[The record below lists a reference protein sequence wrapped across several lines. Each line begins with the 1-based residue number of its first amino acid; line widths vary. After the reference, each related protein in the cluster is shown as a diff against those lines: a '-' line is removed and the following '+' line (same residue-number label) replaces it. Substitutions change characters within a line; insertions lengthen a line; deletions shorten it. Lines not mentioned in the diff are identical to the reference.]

1 MVVDSTLSKRLFQ
14 LKGFFSLP
22 ALLFSISLSLLSS
35 AAVAFPNGDSLLGFS
50 QAEYELA
57 INPCVDEG
65 VLLDRFGAD
74 SLRYR
79 AQELAQ
85 WPSQL
90 CENPD
95 VASKLVTWNYHYT
108 SLLANTE
115 RPAVFATEINKY
127 LETLKACS
135 NVNCLNRLLPRM
147 TEWVYLNID
156 RLPVYTDSEAASRS
170 QAVLA
175 GEPVVHP
182 ALALRNLPLT
192 LSGLS
197 EVCKG
202 GAMSDLNFF
211 TVNFSVEGRPLV
223 LAMCKEPAN
232 EQGVW
237 LLERLD
243 LSGNS
248 ASAFGNAGSD
258 ASGWREILVE
268 RGDGRLYVLTNS
280 RTTYPT
286 LYSRRS
292 TGAGEE
298 VVVYE
303 FQAAAQRYARN
314 VVLNVEYDA
323 LGRSHAF
330 MQ

>member
-1 MVVDSTLSKRLFQ
+1 M
-14 LKGFFSLP
+14 KGFLSLP
-22 ALLFSISLSLLSS
+22 VLLFSISLSLLSS
-35 AAVAFPNGDSLLGFS
+35 AAVAFPNGYNLLGFS
-50 QAEYELA
+50 QAKHELA
-57 INPCVDEG
+57 INPCVDDG
-65 VLLDRFGAD
+65 VLLDRFGAN
-74 SLRYR
+74 SLSYR
-79 AQELAQ
+79 EHELAK
-85 WPSQL
+85 WPNQL

-95 VASKLVTWNYHYT
+95 VASKLATWNYYYT

-127 LETLKACS
+127 LETLRACT
-135 NVNCLNRLLPRM
+135 NVDCLNRLLPRM

-156 RLPVYTDSEAASRS
+156 RLPVYSDSEAASRI

-182 ALALRNLPLT
+182 ALALRNLPVT

-202 GAMSDLNFF
+202 DAMNGLNYF
-211 TVNFSVEGRPLV
+211 TVNFAIEGRPLV
-223 LAMCKEPAN
+223 LAMCKEPIN

-237 LLERLD
+237 LLERLE

-248 ASAFGNAGSD
+248 VVALDGAGSG
-258 ASGWREILVE
+258 ASGWREILAE
-268 RGDGRLYVLTNS
+268 RGNGRLYVLINS

-292 TGAGEE
+292 IGAGEE
-298 VVVYE
+298 IVVYE
-303 FQAAAQRYARN
+303 YHIAAQQYECN

>member
-1 MVVDSTLSKRLFQ
+1 M
-14 LKGFFSLP
+14 KGF
-22 ALLFSISLSLLSS
+22 LSLLTLMFSIGLSLLPS
-35 AAVAFPNGDSLLGFS
+35 AAVAFPNGYSLLGFS

-65 VLLDRFGAD
+65 VLLDRFGTGAL
-74 SLRYR
+74 SSRE
-79 AQELAQ
+79 QELSK
-85 WPSQL
+85 WPGHL
-90 CENPD
+90 CNSPD
-95 VASKLVTWNYHYT
+95 VASKLMTWNYHYT

-115 RPAVFATEINKY
+115 RPAVFAAEINKY
-127 LETLKACS
+127 LKTLRACS
-135 NVNCLNRLLPRM
+135 DVDCLNRLLPRM

-156 RLPVYTDSEAASRS
+156 RLPVYTDSEAASGS
-170 QAVLA
+170 QAALA

-197 EVCKG
+197 GVCKG
-202 GAMSDLNFF
+202 GTMSDLNFF

-223 LAMCKEPAN
+223 LAMCKEPTAASN

-243 LSGNS
+243 LSS
-248 ASAFGNAGSD
+248 PAAAFSDDGSGV
-258 ASGWREILVE
+258 SGWREILVE
-268 RGDGRLYVLTNS
+268 SVDSRLYVLTNS

-292 TGAGEE
+292 TGSGEE
-298 VVVYE
+298 VVIYE
-303 FQAAAQRYARN
+303 FQAATQQYDRSVA
-314 VVLNVEYDA
+314 LNVEYDA
-323 LGRSHAF
+323 LGRAHAF
-330 MQ
+330 MK